1 MYLTTIIIMADILSW
16 LGTSIN
22 QAVMPNLTIIA
33 QVIVLLIAAYVV
45 GRVVKIFVIKLLNVM
60 GLKKV
65 TSKTWAEGILK
76 AAGYKGT
83 IIGLIGDLV
92 KWLIYILFL
101 AIIIQTLGLPG
112 LAEIFT
118 QIAIF
123 IPRFIGAVLLMVIG
137 FLIADFFGKMF
148 EEAGRRYLQDD
159 VLPGLSG
166 GLIKYSIS
174 LIGIVM
180 ALAMLGLDT
189 STLIIMFTL
198 VLGTIIVL
206 LLIGIKDTFPNMTAG
221 IQIKKEFRPGEY
233 IKVGQYSGVIER
245 IDRFSVSLRDRDKR
259 VTIPTSMLI
268 KLPVERKV
276 K

>member
-1 MYLTTIIIMADILSW
+1 MAFELDILTW
-16 LGTSIN
+16 LTTSIN
-22 QAVMPNLTIIA
+22 QAIMPNLTVIA
-33 QVIVLLIAAYVV
+33 QIIVLLIAAYVV
-45 GRVVKIFVIKLLNVM
+45 GRVVEIVVIKILNVV
-60 GLKKV
+60 GLKKI
-65 TSKTWAEGILK
+65 TSKTWAENILK

-92 KWLIYILFL
+92 KWLVYIIFL

-148 EEAGRRYLQDD
+148 EEAGRRFLQDD
-159 VLPGLSG
+159 VLPGVAG

-189 STLIIMFTL
+189 STIVIMFTL
-198 VLGTIIVL
+198 VLGTIIIL
-206 LLIGIKDTFPNMTAG
+206 LLLGIKDVFPNMTAG
-221 IQIKKEFRPGEY
+221 IQVKKEVKPGEY
-233 IKVGQYSGVIER
+233 IKVGQYAGVVEK

-268 KLPVERKV
+268 KLPIERKV

>member
-1 MYLTTIIIMADILSW
+1 MAGELDILVW

-22 QAVMPNLTIIA
+22 QAIMPNLTIIA
-33 QVIVLLIAAYVV
+33 QVIVLLIAAYAV
-45 GRVVKIFVIKLLNVM
+45 GRVVKVVVIKILNIV
-60 GLKKV
+60 GLKKI
-65 TSKTWAEGILK
+65 TAKTWAEGILK

-92 KWLIYILFL
+92 KWLIYVLFL
-101 AIIIQTLGLPG
+101 AFIIQTLGLPG
-112 LAEIFT
+112 IAEIFT
-118 QIAIF
+118 HIAIF

-159 VLPGLSG
+159 ILPGLG
-166 GLIKYSIS
+166 GGMIKYSIS

-189 STLIIMFTL
+189 STLIIMFAL

-206 LLIGIKDTFPNMTAG
+206 LVMGVKDAFPNMTAG
-221 IQIKKEFRPGEY
+221 IQIKKEFKPGEY
-233 IKVGQYSGVIER
+233 IKVGQYAGVIEK
-245 IDRFSVSLRDRDKR
+245 IDRFSVSLRDRER
-259 VTIPTSMLI
+259 RITIPTSMLI
-268 KLPVERKV
+268 KVPVERKV